1 MHNLA
6 AYVAAVCLVSSSG
19 GVSPFA
25 RPAST
30 PPPETRHVR
39 CGGRSYQYEL
49 SSPDQHAALPAILL
63 LHGAGGQSSD
73 LMAPWGPLA
82 ARERVVLIAPQ
93 IPRELWFEA
102 VAPAVFRCVVDD
114 ARRKVGVDRD
124 RVYLF
129 GYSMG
134 GYLAFDGAM
143 LASDYFAAAAVYAAA
158 IADDYYGIVDSAT
171 RKVPV
176 ALYVGERDPYY
187 PPAKVQRTRDLLAS
201 KEFPVRY
208 TEFPG
213 QDHAYAPVA
222 AQLNDDAWRFLS
234 GYRLPA
240 R

>member
-1 MHNLA
+1 MRNFSACAAALSLSLA
-6 AYVAAVCLVSSSG
+6 AGAT
-19 GVSPFA
+19 PTA
-25 RPAST
+25 RPAYI
-30 PPPETRHVR
+30 PGPETRHVT
-39 CGGRSYQYEL
+39 CGGRSYQYQL
-49 SSPDQHAALPAILL
+49 SSPDRHAALPAILL
-63 LHGAGGQSSD
+63 LHGAGGRSDD

-82 ARERVVLIAPQ
+82 ARERVVLIAPE

-114 ARRKVGVDRD
+114 ARRTVAVDGD

-158 IADDYYGIVDSAT
+158 IADDYYGIVDSAA

-187 PPAKVQRTRDLLAS
+187 PPAKVRRTRDLLAG
-201 KEFPVRY
+201 KGFPVRY
-208 TEFPG
+208 VEFPG

-222 AQLNDDAWRFLS
+222 AQVNEDAWRFLS
-234 GYRLPA
+234 GYRL
-240 R
+240 RTR

>member
-1 MHNLA
+1 MRHLA
-6 AYVAAVCLVSSSG
+6 TCVAAVWIASSGG
-19 GVSPFA
+19 GVSPSA
-25 RPAST
+25 RAASV
-30 PPPETRHVR
+30 PRPETRNVK
-39 CGGRSYQYEL
+39 CAGRSYQYEL
-49 SSPDQHAALPAILL
+49 SSPDRHAALPAILL

-73 LMAPWGPLA
+73 LMQPWGPLA

-114 ARRKVGVDRD
+114 AKRRVRVDAD

-158 IADDYYGIVDSAT
+158 IADDFYPIVDSAT

-187 PPAKVQRTRDLLAS
+187 PPAKVQRTRDLLAG
-201 KEFPVRY
+201 KGFPVRY
-208 TEFPG
+208 LEIPG
-213 QDHAYAPVA
+213 QDHGYTPVA
-222 AQLNDDAWRFLS
+222 ARIDEDAWSFLS
-234 GYRLPA
+234 TYRLPG